1 MQSSFNVFQVKKLKL
16 CAFKS
21 DFVLGWGYWGGG
33 RLPSKKIKFLWSFP
47 STCGSNSLGVLWDV
61 CVFDCHPKMDD
72 LRRGSFCFRVV
83 HSNRR

>member
-21 DFVLGWGYWGGG
+21 DFDGDTGEEDVC
-33 RLPSKKIKFLWSFP
+33 PQKKINFLWSFP
-47 STCGSNSLGVLWDV
+47 STCGSNSLGVLWGV